1 MTTVR
6 AEVANDTQDGAGTK
20 DKDSLAGMPAPP
32 CQDPETPPG
41 SLSGTSGQ

>member
-6 AEVANDTQDGAGTK
+6 TGVANDTQNEAGTK

-32 CQDPETPPG
+32 CQGPETPPG